1 VATSSRAAE
10 NATSAAAS
18 ASSHAATAAASAS
31 SHATS
36 AAASASS
43 HAASNTSSFIPA
55 PVTLT
60 GDWVRL
66 EPLSLE
72 RHLDPLASI
81 ALDPDLWRWTLNVVE
96 TKDDLRRYLEEAL
109 REQAEGRS
117 VPFATMDLAT
127 GRPAGCTRF
136 GNIEPRHRRVEIGW
150 TWVGREFQRSRVN
163 TEAKLLMLQHAFET
177 WGCQRVELKTNVLNQ
192 RSRSAMLRIGAKE
205 EGILRKH
212 ALSDRGVPRD
222 TVYYSV
228 IEEEWPTVKAR
239 LQTMLAERREPKEGT

>member
-10 NATSAAAS
+10 NATSAGAS
-18 ASSHAATAAASAS
+18 ASSRAAANAS
-31 SHATS
+31 E
-36 AAASASS
+36 
-43 HAASNTSSFIPA
+43 ASNTSAAGNASPFIPA
-55 PVTLT
+55 PVTLA

-72 RHLDPLASI
+72 RHLEPLASI
-81 ALDPDLWRWTLNVVE
+81 ALDPDLWRWTLNAVE
-96 TKDDLRRYLEEAL
+96 TKDDLRRYLEDAL

-117 VPFATMDLAT
+117 VPFATLDLAT

-228 IEEEWPTVKAR
+228 IEEEWAAVKAR
-239 LQTMLAERREPKEGT
+239 LQTMLAERREQKEGA

>member
-1 VATSSRAAE
+1 VASSSRAAE
-10 NATSAAAS
+10 TAAS
-18 ASSHAATAAASAS
+18 AASAAGSAS
-31 SHATS
+31 SR
-36 AAASASS
+36 
-43 HAASNTSSFIPA
+43 AASNASPFIPA

-109 REQAEGRS
+109 REQADGRS
-117 VPFATMDLAT
+117 VPFATIDLAT
-127 GRPAGCTRF
+127 GHPAGCTRF

-150 TWVGREFQRSRVN
+150 TWVGRAFQRSRVN
-163 TEAKLLMLQHAFET
+163 TEAKLLMLEHAFET

-212 ALSDRGVPRD
+212 AVSDRGVPRD

-228 IEEEWPTVKAR
+228 IEEEWSTVKAR
-239 LQTMLAERREPKEGT
+239 LKTMLAERREPKDGT

>member
-1 VATSSRAAE
+1 MADPSRAALDVSTP
-10 NATSAAAS
+10 APAFT
-18 ASSHAATAAASAS
+18 
-31 SHATS
+31 
-36 AAASASS
+36 
-43 HAASNTSSFIPA
+43 PA

-60 GDWVRL
+60 GEWVRL

-81 ALDPDLWRWTLNVVE
+81 ALDPDLWRWTLNVVQ

-117 VPFATMDLAT
+117 LPFATIDLAS
-127 GRPAGCTRF
+127 GGAAGCTRF
-136 GNIEPRHRRVEIGW
+136 GNIETRHRRVEIGW
-150 TWVGREFQRSRVN
+150 TWVGREYQRTRVN

-177 WGCQRVELKTNVLNQ
+177 WGCHRVELKTNVLNE
-192 RSRSAMLRIGAKE
+192 RSRNAMLRIGAKE

-212 ALSDRGVPRD
+212 ALNDRGVPRD

-228 IEEEWPTVKAR
+228 IDSEWPAVKAR
-239 LQTMLAERREPKEGT
+239 LHAMLGESRANAAGA

>member
-1 VATSSRAAE
+1 VADPSRAALDVSTP
-10 NATSAAAS
+10 APAFT
-18 ASSHAATAAASAS
+18 
-31 SHATS
+31 
-36 AAASASS
+36 
-43 HAASNTSSFIPA
+43 PA

-60 GDWVRL
+60 GEWVRL

-81 ALDPDLWRWTLNVVE
+81 ALDPDLWRWTLNVVQ

-117 VPFATMDLAT
+117 VPFATIDLAS
-127 GRPAGCTRF
+127 GRAAGCTRF
-136 GNIEPRHRRVEIGW
+136 GNIETRHRRVEIGW
-150 TWVGREFQRSRVN
+150 TWVGREYQRTRVN

-177 WGCQRVELKTNVLNQ
+177 WGCHRVELKTNVLNE
-192 RSRSAMLRIGAKE
+192 RSRNAMLRIGAKE

-212 ALSDRGVPRD
+212 ALNDRGVPRD

-228 IEEEWPTVKAR
+228 IDSEWPVVKTR
-239 LQTMLAERREPKEGT
+239 LHAMLGESRANAAGA

>member
-1 VATSSRAAE
+1 MADPSRAALDVSTP
-10 NATSAAAS
+10 APAFT
-18 ASSHAATAAASAS
+18 
-31 SHATS
+31 
-36 AAASASS
+36 
-43 HAASNTSSFIPA
+43 PA

-60 GDWVRL
+60 GEWVRL

-81 ALDPDLWRWTLNVVE
+81 ALDPDLWRWTLNVVQ

-117 VPFATMDLAT
+117 LPFATIDLAS
-127 GRPAGCTRF
+127 GRAAGCTRF
-136 GNIEPRHRRVEIGW
+136 GNIETRHRRVEIGW
-150 TWVGREFQRSRVN
+150 TWVGREYQRTRVN

-177 WGCQRVELKTNVLNQ
+177 WGCHRVELKTNVLNE
-192 RSRSAMLRIGAKE
+192 RSRNAMLRIGAKE

-212 ALSDRGVPRD
+212 ALNDRGVPRD

-228 IEEEWPTVKAR
+228 IDSEWPAVKTR
-239 LQTMLAERREPKEGT
+239 LHAMLGESRANAAGA